1 MAAARPVVAALD
13 AVNNPI
19 EEAGCGLTVVPED
32 PRALARAMAEVAAL
46 PSEKRLEMGLAGRR
60 HVEAH
65 YDYRILSARLASLL
79 NSLVE
84 EDVPAL
90 R

>member
-1 MAAARPVVAALD
+1 L
-13 AVNNPI
+13 
-19 EEAGCGLTVVPED
+19 VVPPEQ
-32 PRALARAMAEVAAL
+32 PRALADAMIKLVNM
-46 PSEKRLEMGLAGRR
+46 PVEKRMEMGLAGRR
-60 HVEAH
+60 HAEEH

-79 NSLVE
+79 NSLVQ